1 VPALVIPNLQ
11 KFLATGSGLAF
22 AGQPCLGAK
31 LIQNIVVLPTN
42 QKSVLSAIKSKYQA
56 LDFSVIT

>member
-1 VPALVIPNLQ
+1 VIPNLQ
-11 KFLATGSGLAF
+11 KFLATGLGLAF

-42 QKSVLSAIKSKYQA
+42 QKSVLSAMKKSYQWP
-56 LDFSVIT
+56 DFFVIP